1 MPVDATSSS
10 MTDVVAADSSTVISG
25 DTTGT
30 DTDLSLQ
37 HASAEDAQL
46 GDEYISLTF
55 HESES
60 SGDEEDED
68 EDDEDDEEEGD
79 DPNDE
84 VV

>member
-1 MPVDATSSS
+1 VKD
-10 MTDVVAADSSTVISG
+10 DVAANSSAVISG
-25 DTTGT
+25 ASAGT

-55 HESES
+55 NESES
-60 SGDEEDED
+60 SGDDEEDDED
-68 EDDEDDEEEGD
+68 EDDDDDEEEGD

-84 VV
+84 

>member
-1 MPVDATSSS
+1 MK
-10 MTDVVAADSSTVISG
+10 DVAAADSSTVISG
-25 DTTGT
+25 ASART

-60 SGDEEDED
+60 SGEDED
-68 EDDEDDEEEGD
+68 EDEDDEEEGD
-79 DPNDE
+79 DPNDDDDE
-84 VV
+84 EK

>member
-1 MPVDATSSS
+1 VKD
-10 MTDVVAADSSTVISG
+10 DVAANSSAVISG
-25 DTTGT
+25 ASAGT

-55 HESES
+55 NESES
-60 SGDEEDED
+60 SGDDE
-68 EDDEDDEEEGD
+68 EDDEDDDEDDDDDEDEEEGD

-84 VV
+84 